1 MVILKIKINKSKSVS
16 KFLILLFQSFKEHFK
31 KSGAKRDRTVNLR
44 LARAALSQLSYSPI
58 IQLLWVTTK

>member
-44 LARAALSQLSYSPI
+44 LARAALSQLSYSP
-58 IQLLWVTTK
+58 